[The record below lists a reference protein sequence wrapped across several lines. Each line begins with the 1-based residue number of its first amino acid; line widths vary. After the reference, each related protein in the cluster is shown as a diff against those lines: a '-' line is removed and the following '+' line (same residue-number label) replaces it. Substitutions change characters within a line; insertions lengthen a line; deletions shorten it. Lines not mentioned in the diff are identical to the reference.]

1 MYDFDDIK
9 ITKREVIVSISIIAV
24 MLMIGLWIS
33 STITQSCEESNE
45 KYYKAVKITDQD
57 LFSYGMRTNV
67 GNAFVYGDLKAV
79 DPVTYPEIGGEYMYV
94 KKIKEEYTRHTRVVT
109 KTRTV
114 NGKTQTYTTTE
125 TYWTWDEV
133 DRDSISCDTVTF
145 LGEEF
150 DIDKIDIPG
159 SHHIETIYKWSDV
172 RYVYHAIDAHYTG
185 TIFTDLRDGTISD
198 DTPFYKDAD
207 IPQTLEHL
215 EQSGTGWVILF
226 WVLWVLLTGAL
237 TYGFYYLDNKWLE

>member
-1 MYDFDDIK
+1 MYDFK

-33 STITQSCEESNE
+33 SAITQACEESNE
-45 KYYKAVKITDQD
+45 KYYKAVKIADQD

-94 KKIKEEYTRHTRVVT
+94 KKIKEEYTQHTRTVT
-109 KTRTV
+109 KTRV
-114 NGKTQTYTTTE
+114 VDGETQSYTTTE

-133 DRDSISCDTVTF
+133 DRWSVSCDKVTF

-150 DIDKIDIPG
+150 NIGKINIP
-159 SHHIETIYKWSDV
+159 SSDYVKTIYKWSDV
-172 RYVYHAIDAHYTG
+172 RYVYYAVDAQYTG
-185 TIFTDLRDGTISD
+185 TIFTDLRDRTISD
-198 DTPFYKDAD
+198 DTPFYKGKN
-207 IPQTLEHL
+207 IEQTVEHL
-215 EQSGTGWVILF
+215 ETNGTVGVVFF
-226 WVLWVLLTGAL
+226 WIAWVLLTGAL

>member
-1 MYDFDDIK
+1 MYDFK
-9 ITKREVIVSISIIAV
+9 ITKREVVVSISIIAV

-33 STITQSCEESNE
+33 SAITQACEESNE
-45 KYYKAVKITDQD
+45 KYYKAVKIADQD

-94 KKIKEEYTRHTRVVT
+94 KKIKERYTMHTRVVT
-109 KTRTV
+109 RTRVV
-114 NGKTQTYTTTE
+114 NGKTQSYTTTE

-133 DRDSISCDTVTF
+133 DRWSVSCDKVTF

-150 DIDKIDIPG
+150 DIEKIDIPDTE
-159 SHHIETIYKWSDV
+159 HIETIKESSHV
-172 RYVYHAIDAHYTG
+172 RYKYYAVAAQYTG
-185 TIFTDLRDGTISD
+185 TIFTDLRDRTISD
-198 DTPFYKDAD
+198 NTPFYEDKD
-207 IPQTLEHL
+207 ITQTVEHL
-215 EQSGTGWVILF
+215 ENRGTVWVVLF
-226 WVLWVLLTGAL
+226 WIAWVALTGAL